1 MQNIND
7 LILKIADGER
17 AAHAFICEGRSG
29 ERRRVFLDTL
39 AAGLVCTS
47 SDRRI
52 RPCGECPACRQAAA
66 GTNMDIVRMNKSVS
80 SGKSGRESYKTED
93 AAAFIE
99 RLSMGSYGRCLIGI
113 IDDADSLSET
123 IQNKLLKTL
132 EEPSQNTLIL
142 LGVSNRDNMLSTV
155 RSRCSDVR
163 ISDYLDENGPDAD
176 HESRNT
182 QALDDLAE
190 MVSGRQVPFCEFR
203 SALDKAVRSR
213 EDALLFLDRFEKML
227 RDNMIAAGGSEA
239 AAEYAEAIECI
250 NVARMDIRREMNH
263 SRALK
268 RLYLEL

>member
-1 MQNIND
+1 MQSINQLIMNITEG
-7 LILKIADGER
+7 AR
-17 AAHAFICEGRSG
+17 AAHAFIIEGSAGGSRS
-29 ERRRVFLDTL
+29 VLISTL
-39 AAGLVCTS
+39 AAGLECTS
-47 SDRRI
+47 PEVSA
-52 RPCGECPACRQAAA
+52 RPCGKCPSCRQAAA
-66 GTNMDIVRMNKSVS
+66 GTSMDIVHMAKSPS
-80 SGKSGRESYKTED
+80 SGKSGRETYKVEN
-93 AAAFIE
+93 AAEFIE
-99 RLSMGSYGRCLIGI
+99 RLSMGSYGRFLVGI

-203 SALDKAVRSR
+203 TALDKAVRSR

>member
-17 AAHAFICEGRSG
+17 AAHAFIIEGRSG
-29 ERRRVFLDTL
+29 ELRRAFLNTL
-39 AAGLVCTS
+39 ASGLVCTS
-47 SDRRI
+47 PDRDN

-66 GTNMDIVRMNKSVS
+66 GTNMDIIHMNKSTS
-80 SGKSGRESYKTED
+80 SGKSGRESYKTDD

-99 RLSMGSYGRCLIGI
+99 RLSMGSYGRCLVGI

-132 EEPSQNTLIL
+132 EEPSQNTVIM

-155 RSRCSDVR
+155 RSRCSDIR
-163 ISDYLDENGPDAD
+163 ISDFLDDSGQDTGTD
-176 HESRNT
+176 SRNM
-182 QALDDLAE
+182 QAMNDLAE
-190 MVSGRQVPFCEFR
+190 MTLRKKAHFCEFR
-203 SALDKAVRSR
+203 AALDKAVRSR
-213 EDALLFLDRFEKML
+213 EDALLFLDCFEEML
-227 RDNMIAAGGSEA
+227 RDKMITADGAEA
-239 AAEYAEAIECI
+239 AAENAEAIERI